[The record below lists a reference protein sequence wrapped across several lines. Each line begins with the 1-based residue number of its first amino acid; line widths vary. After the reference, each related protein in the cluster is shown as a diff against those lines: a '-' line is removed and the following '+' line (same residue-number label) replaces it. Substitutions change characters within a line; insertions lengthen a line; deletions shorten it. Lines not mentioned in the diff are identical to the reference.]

1 MTVTYI
7 MGESTLIAD
16 AMARR
21 KERPRFK
28 HAILVAPEKRQTK
41 TADRHAAAQRDDR
54 SSQCPVP

>member
-1 MTVTYI
+1 MTVAYI

-21 KERPRFK
+21 KERLRFK

-41 TADRHAAAQRDDR
+41 TADRNAAAQRDDR
-54 SSQCPVP
+54 RS